1 MSGITVLEQLADLGV
16 SLWVDGDRLKYRGPV
31 GAVDELR
38 DQVSTDRVI
47 LLELLQVG
55 GLPGDVRAWPADDR
69 ELFEERAG
77 VMEFDG
83 GLGRAEAELL
93 AEARVRL
100 NAVRRRQPS

>member
-38 DQVSTDRVI
+38 DQVSTGRVS
-47 LLELLQVG
+47 LVDLLQVG
-55 GLPGDVRAWPADDR
+55 GLPGAVGEWPAADR

-77 VMEFDG
+77 FMEFDG

-100 NAVRRRQPS
+100 IAVRRQPS